1 MPNVDSLLHS
11 DVSKVLLQV
20 LLVLVTGF
28 VVSRLVVRWLPLRRL
43 HPQHQ
48 LIASR
53 LIKYGIAT
61 ATIVFILRAVGVDLS
76 VLLGAAGILTVAI
89 GFASQTSA
97 SNLISGLF
105 LMAEQPFVIGDI
117 VTVGDSTGEVV
128 SIELLSV
135 RLKTFDN
142 QLIRIPNESM
152 LKSNVTNVTHF
163 PIRRLDMILRLS
175 FDEDMARVRKL
186 LSAVADH
193 NPICLEEPKP
203 TFLYLGLGASWV
215 DFRFSVWATR
225 ENFLAMRNSIFE
237 EVIAAL
243 TREGIRM
250 PSPDLTVR
258 EVRPAPV
265 VPAELT

>member
-1 MPNVDSLLHS
+1 
-11 DVSKVLLQV
+11 
-20 LLVLVTGF
+20 
-28 VVSRLVVRWLPLRRL
+28 
-43 HPQHQ
+43 
-48 LIASR
+48 
-53 LIKYGIAT
+53 
-61 ATIVFILRAVGVDLS
+61 
-76 VLLGAAGILTVAI
+76 
-89 GFASQTSA
+89 
-97 SNLISGLF
+97 
-105 LMAEQPFVIGDI
+105 
-117 VTVGDSTGEVV
+117 
-128 SIELLSV
+128 
-135 RLKTFDN
+135 
-142 QLIRIPNESM
+142 
-152 LKSNVTNVTHF
+152 
-163 PIRRLDMILRLS
+163 
-175 FDEDMARVRKL
+175 MARVRKL

-237 EVIAAL
+237 EVLAAL